1 MRALALALLLLS
13 CEANPP
19 QVWTAPVDATAKP
32 DTVDPS
38 GDSDC
43 PPMPARWVKVKECE
57 KYGQAL
63 VGDKCRALS
72 NAHAV
77 CEGKGA
83 CYDGYAGLCVLCVQP

>member
-1 MRALALALLLLS
+1 MRYSLIALVLLS

-19 QVWTAPVDATAKP
+19 QSWSPPVDAIAP
-32 DTVDPS
+32 DAVDPY
-38 GDSDC
+38 GDVDC
-43 PPMPARWVKVKECE
+43 PPMPARLAKVKECE

-72 NAHAV
+72 NAIAV

-83 CYDGYAGLCVLCVQP
+83 CYDAYAGMCVLCVQP